1 MKDRITIDIDNGV
14 ADVRLVRADKMN
26 ALDPLMFQALAEAGE
41 SLSNNNAVRAVVLS
55 GEGRAFCAGLDMA
68 NFAAMA
74 GAGDADVTGG
84 SGKGERKP
92 LADRSH
98 GIANLAQHAAWVWR
112 ELPVPVIAAVHG
124 VAFGGGFQV
133 CLGADIRYAAPG
145 TRMSIMEIKWGL
157 VPDMAGTQLMR
168 HLARDDV
175 IRELTY
181 TGRVFTAE
189 EALNYGFVTQ
199 VVEDPRALALET
211 AGQIALRN
219 PHAMRANKRLLNEAN
234 YLSAEAGLMMES
246 QEQDRII
253 GKPNQVEAVMAEL
266 EKREP
271 RFADA

>member
-1 MKDRITIDIDNGV
+1 
-14 ADVRLVRADKMN
+14 
-26 ALDPLMFQALAEAGE
+26 
-41 SLSNNNAVRAVVLS
+41 
-55 GEGRAFCAGLDMA
+55 
-68 NFAAMA
+68 
-74 GAGDADVTGG
+74 
-84 SGKGERKP
+84 
-92 LADRSH
+92 
-98 GIANLAQHAAWVWR
+98 
-112 ELPVPVIAAVHG
+112 VHG

-175 IRELTY
+175 IRELAY

-189 EALNYGFVTQ
+189 EALGYGFVTR

-211 AGQIALRN
+211 AEQIALRN
-219 PHAMRANKRLLNEAN
+219 PHAMRANKRLFNEAN

-246 QEQDRII
+246 QEQDMII
-253 GKPNQVEAVMAEL
+253 GKPNQIEAVMAEL